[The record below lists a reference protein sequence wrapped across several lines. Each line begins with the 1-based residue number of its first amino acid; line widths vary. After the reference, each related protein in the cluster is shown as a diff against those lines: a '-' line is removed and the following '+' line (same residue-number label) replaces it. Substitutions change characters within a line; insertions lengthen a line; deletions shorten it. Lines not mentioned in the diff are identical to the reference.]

1 MHPNGH
7 ESPAT
12 THHEQQTEEDT
23 TMKESETTQQQQ
35 QQQQNLSAD
44 ESTQDFD
51 SEDDRTL
58 PYNVYDAPEDE
69 ELAVSMLPSW
79 FTTVVDTF

>member
-69 ELAVSMLPSW
+69 ELAVSMLPS
-79 FTTVVDTF
+79 